1 MMKFVETKDCSCTKI
16 KTEAKCWTTET
27 VITALAEVLGTENV
41 GMVRTGSGTS
51 QKNEIGAVIG
61 TVDVNGEEKEVVV
74 TINVTA
80 KPYNDSP
87 ATAKRAAYSAFSFV
101 ESRKAYE
108 DYLSDKEAKTAEK
121 AEAKAKKIEKDTAAR
136 KAKADSA
143 E

>member
-16 KTEAKCWTTET
+16 KTEAKNWTTET
-27 VITALAEVLGTENV
+27 IIAALAEILGAENV
-41 GMVRTGSGTS
+41 GMVRTGTSTS

-61 TVDVNGEEKEVVV
+61 TVEVNGAEVPVAV
-74 TINVTA
+74 TINVAA
-80 KPYNDSP
+80 KPYTDAP
-87 ATAKRAAYSAFSFV
+87 ATAKRAYSAFSFV
-101 ESRKAYE
+101 ESRQAYE

-136 KAKADSA
+136 EAKADSA

>member
-1 MMKFVETKDCSCTKI
+1 MMKFVETKDYSCTKI
-16 KTEAKCWTTET
+16 KTEAKGWTTET
-27 VITALAEVLGTENV
+27 VIAALAEVLGTENV

-74 TINVTA
+74 TINVAT
-80 KPYNDSP
+80 KPYSDSS
-87 ATAKRAAYSAFSFV
+87 ATAKRAYSAFSFA
-101 ESRKAYE
+101 ESRQAYE
-108 DYLSDKEAKTAEK
+108 DYLSDKEAKTVEK

>member
-1 MMKFVETKDCSCTKI
+1 MMKFVETKDYSCTKI
-16 KTEAKCWTTET
+16 KTEAKGWTTET
-27 VITALAEVLGTENV
+27 VIAALAEVLGTENV

-74 TINVTA
+74 TINVAA

-87 ATAKRAAYSAFSFV
+87 ATAKRAYSAFSFA
-101 ESRKAYE
+101 ESRQAYE
-108 DYLSDKEAKTAEK
+108 DYLSDKEAKTVEK

>member
-16 KTEAKCWTTET
+16 KTEAKGWTTET

-41 GMVRTGSGTS
+41 GMIRTGSGTS

-80 KPYNDSP
+80 KPYSDSP
-87 ATAKRAAYSAFSFV
+87 ATAKRVYSAFSFV
-101 ESRKAYE
+101 ESRQAYE
-108 DYLSDKEAKTAEK
+108 DYLSDKEAETAEK

-136 KAKADSA
+136 KAKVDSA